1 MDPRLDIDDVLR
13 DWPYEPG
20 TINVRRVRAEDG
32 REVLQMRIEMG
43 LLQIE
48 TSGRPDGEHP
58 HGYDTYLEWL
68 EDLESRTPQRFQLTE
83 QQCGEMDREFLQY
96 YHRRI
101 CWLALREFRQVVA
114 DADHTLRLM
123 DFAALHSPSE
133 EWTLGHE
140 RYRTFVLFHRT
151 QAAALSGLEQS
162 QPARALEEIGNGLKQ
177 IRQVFDAAEADDQFE
192 ADEQVKQ
199 LVKLKQWLRREY
211 RIGPSL
217 EEQLADAV
225 AAEKFELAAKLRDQI
240 GRRAGDEGVHG
251 EGGE

>member
-1 MDPRLDIDDVLR
+1 MAQRVDIDDVLR
-13 DWPYEPG
+13 AWPYEPG
-20 TINVRRVRAEDG
+20 TISVRRVRAEDG

-43 LLQIE
+43 VLQME

-58 HGYDTYLEWL
+58 QGYDTYLDWV
-68 EDLESRTPQRFQLTE
+68 EDLESRTPQRFQLDE

-101 CWLALREFRQVVA
+101 CWLALREFRQVVD

-123 DFAALHSPSE
+123 DFAAEHSPSE
-133 EWTLGHE
+133 EWTLSHE

-151 QAAALSGLEQS
+151 QAMALHELEQS
-162 QPARALEEIGNGLKQ
+162 HPEMALQEITNGLKQ
-177 IRQVFDAAEADDQFE
+177 IQHVFDAIEADEQFE

-199 LVKLKQWLRREY
+199 LVKLKQWLRQEY
-211 RIGPSL
+211 QIGPSL

-225 AAEKFELAAKLRDQI
+225 AAEKYELAARLRDQI
-240 GRRAGDEGVHG
+240 NRRVGGGGVRS
-251 EGGE
+251 